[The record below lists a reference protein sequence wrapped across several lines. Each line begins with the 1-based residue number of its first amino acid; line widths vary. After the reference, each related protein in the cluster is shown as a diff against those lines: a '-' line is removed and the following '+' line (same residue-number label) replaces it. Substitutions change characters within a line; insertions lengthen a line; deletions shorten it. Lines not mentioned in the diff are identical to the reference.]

1 MKKTSVN
8 RLVAASLVTA
18 LSLGLAA
25 CQSNKKGDT
34 ASQKENHFTVATVR
48 WQDWGKDFLK
58 GFVAEAEKK
67 AKVDV
72 DWKIYLNSDWADQK
86 AVLMAGGKLPDAFL
100 GSISFSDSDLS
111 VFKNRFIPLEDLI
124 DKHMPNLSKIMKKYP
139 NMRAIVTDP
148 DGHIYSLPKR
158 EPRSP
163 KVANQLY
170 INKKWLDNL
179 GLDMP
184 KTYEDLVAV
193 SKAFRD
199 KDANGNGNVS
209 DEIPFE
215 NGGVD
220 PILTYAL
227 PFGTV
232 ISPGESGKYWT
243 VNDKK
248 EITFTPT
255 ADYYKEGLKWVH
267 DQYKEKLIDQEI
279 FTQDSSQAEAKRQNN
294 GDAIVGISAG
304 WTADALFGKHA
315 AEYVPMPPI
324 TGPDGKAYVHA
335 DGSGYGRNE
344 LMITDQAKD
353 PGKILAFFDQFYT
366 EDATIQTFYGSF
378 DKATKKNDDGT
389 YTVLEAPDGEQD
401 IFAWVN
407 SLRSFGP
414 KYAPDDLNKKVTLP
428 KGAGDGL
435 KLEAQ
440 KVVEDAAQP
449 AFPNVMFTQEE
460 LNRLSVIS
468 VDIMS
473 FIQTKQAHWVTEG
486 GIDKEW
492 DEYLASLD
500 KMGLKEYKSIHQAA
514 YDRYLK
520 NEKK

>member
-1 MKKTSVN
+1 MKKPIRSY
-8 RLVAASLVTA
+8 LLLSSLLPILA
-18 LSLGLAA
+18 LSLSA
-25 CQSNKKGDT
+25 CQSQT
-34 ASQKENHFTVATVR
+34 ASKESKSTSDKDFTVATVR

-58 GFVAEAEKK
+58 GFVEKAEKK
-67 AKVDV
+67 ADVSVNWKV
-72 DWKIYLNSDWADQK
+72 YLNSDWADQK

-111 VFKNRFIPLEDLI
+111 VFKNRFIPLESLI
-124 DKHMPNLSKIMKKYP
+124 DKHMPNLTKIMKKNP

-158 EPRSP
+158 EPMSP

-170 INKKWLDNL
+170 INQKWLDRL
-179 GLDMP
+179 GLQMP

-199 KDANGNGNVS
+199 KDANGNGNPS

-232 ISPGESGKYWT
+232 ISPGESGRYWT

-248 EITFTPT
+248 ITFTPT
-255 ADYYKEGLKWVH
+255 ADYYKEGIKWVH
-267 DQYKEKLIDQEI
+267 QQYQEKLIDLEI
-279 FTQDSSQAEAKRQNN
+279 FTQDSSQAEAKRQNK

-304 WTADALFGKHA
+304 WTADSLFGPHA
-315 AEYVPMPPI
+315 SEYVPMPPI
-324 TGPDGKAYVHA
+324 TGPSGKAFVHS

-344 LMITDQAKD
+344 LLITDQAKD

-378 DKATKKNDDGT
+378 DKATKKNEDGT

-414 KYAPDDLNKKVTLP
+414 KYAPDGFNQKVTLP

-440 KVVEDAAQP
+440 KVVEDAAQE

-473 FIQTKQAHWVTEG
+473 FIQSKQAHWVTEG
-486 GIDKEW
+486 NIDKEW
-492 DEYLASLD
+492 DDYLKALD
-500 KMGLKEYKSIHQAA
+500 KMGLKEYQSIHQTA
-514 YDRYLK
+514 YKRYLQS
-520 NEKK
+520 EKK